1 MAQWL
6 NLLFLVSELSLV
18 LSSVIVI
25 KLDDDDEQ
33 VKQIASIIE
42 GKIHQQEEELMRLET
57 EMDSLNSTF
66 QSTYMKHERV
76 MTELKDVTKSQ
87 GDKITSVNSTLKG
100 AYNNQQTEI
109 KNLTEQSK
117 KLQETVQ
124 LLNSTRSGNE
134 EHFQN
139 FSVIMLKYHRTIL

>member
-6 NLLFLVSELSLV
+6 KLLFLVSELSLV

-33 VKQIASIIE
+33 VRQIASIIE
-42 GKIHQQEEELMRLET
+42 GKIHQQEKELMRLET

-76 MTELKDVTKSQ
+76 IAELKDATKSQ
-87 GDKITSVNSTLKG
+87 GDKITSVNSTLKN
-100 AYNNQQTEI
+100 AYNDQQTEI
-109 KNLTEQSK
+109 KNLTKQSK
-117 KLQETVQ
+117 ELQKSVQ
-124 LLNSTRSGNE
+124 FLNSTRLGNE
-134 EHFQN
+134 EHFA
-139 FSVIMLKYHRTIL
+139 L